1 MRAAERL
8 GLGPLR
14 RQPWIVLAPLVVAQ
28 WIVVAIF
35 ALTVQRNGWLFYQ
48 GGDQTWFYTSGWEL
62 AHGRIPES
70 LVGYLWPFAF
80 IPLTR
85 LAGADYLNGL
95 PAIILFQTI
104 VLLPAAVL
112 CVYTVA
118 ARVGG
123 RVLGYWAGAAWIA
136 APFAVIPLFVDRY
149 HERWIEQTL
158 PQALGLTGLGDFP
171 SMVFLLVAAVFLMRA
186 LDGAS
191 RADAIA
197 CGFVTG
203 AAIGLKPANG
213 LFVFAPL
220 VALALARRWRGG
232 LEFGLALLPA
242 LLTLVLWK
250 YRGTGISV
258 LSLEPMRLAA
268 GELPK
273 DPSQLSVWERAKEF
287 VPLDHHQL
295 NQQFLGFR
303 EFFWSARLLE
313 FLPVAG
319 FLAVARRSLPKACF
333 FAVWLGA
340 FFVVKGSSV
349 AVNVESGSIWRL
361 LMPAWPAYFFLT
373 VSIPLLVPVWGPR
386 LAERFATPLRAIRWP
401 RAVLVVVAVA
411 LAVPLVASAALP
423 SSNGTT
429 TAKLPLQSLFLPVE
443 QDFGLAVTPVEGG
456 LDLRWRTPE
465 PLGASTFLIVYRA
478 PIEYHLNASD
488 PRVIHQGILCVPTGH
503 APRCTLEMQEVAR
516 TRSNRIFVQDPGP
529 GTWTYRLGIAGNW
542 RDDESLGD
550 PFVISRP
557 LNVRVG
563 G

>member
-1 MRAAERL
+1 MRVAERL
-8 GLGPLR
+8 VPLG
-14 RQPWIVLAPLVVAQ
+14 RQPWIVLAPLVAAQ
-28 WIVVAIF
+28 WIAVAIF

-62 AHGRIPES
+62 AQGRIPES
-70 LVGYLWPFAF
+70 LVGYLWPFVLV
-80 IPLTR
+80 PLTW
-85 LAGADYLNGL
+85 LAGPDFLNGL
-95 PAIILFQTI
+95 PVIVLFQVL

-112 CVYTVA
+112 CAYAVA

-123 RVLGYWAGAAWIA
+123 RLLGYWAAAAWVA
-136 APFAVIPLFVDRY
+136 APFAVIPLFVERY
-149 HERWIEQTL
+149 RERWIEQTL

-171 SMVFLLVAAVFLMRA
+171 SMVFLLIAAVFLMRA
-186 LDGAS
+186 LDGVS

-197 CGFVTG
+197 CGLVTG

-220 VALALARRWRGG
+220 VALALARRWRAG
-232 LEFGLALLPA
+232 LELGLALLPA
-242 LLTLVLWK
+242 LVTLTLWK

-258 LSLEPMRLAA
+258 VSLEPMHLAL
-268 GELPK
+268 GEAPH
-273 DPSQLSVWERAKEF
+273 PSQLSLWQRAKEY
-287 VPLDHHQL
+287 VPLDPHQL

-319 FLAVARRSLPKACF
+319 FLAVARRSFPKAAF
-333 FAVWLGA
+333 FAVWLAA

-386 LAERFATPLRAIRWP
+386 LADRFAAPLRAIRWP
-401 RAVLVVVAVA
+401 RAVLAAVAVA

-429 TAKLPLQSLFLPVE
+429 TAKLPLQSLFLPIE
-443 QDFGLAVTPVEGG
+443 RDFGLTVTPVEGG

-465 PLGASTFLIVYRA
+465 PVGASTFLIVYRA
-478 PIEYHLNASD
+478 PLEYHLNASD
-488 PRVIHQGILCVPTGH
+488 PREIHQGVLCEPTGH

-516 TRSNRIFVQDPGP
+516 TRENRIVVQDPGP

-542 RDDESLGD
+542 RNDESLGD